1 MKLATICFAIAVSTT
16 PLILSTSVDFTD
28 KALPTD
34 DLLACGW
41 FPSCGDPDIYSP
53 LSTPKDSK
61 SKTETQ
67 DTKNEKLA

>member
-16 PLILSTSVDFTD
+16 PFILSSAADSADAGISTEN
-28 KALPTD
+28 
-34 DLLACGW
+34 LLACGW

-53 LSTPKDSK
+53 VSTPKDK